1 MAQPSWITIAF
12 HAAGALYLLALVAVL
27 FWPRGGRL
35 LTAAGAAAHLAGM
48 VGRGWA
54 VAFFPLTNKY
64 ESFSA
69 ASLALALVLLATWHH
84 RRLYAGTL
92 LALSIAALAAS
103 VTFPSEITPPPPL
116 MRTIWYPLHIPLS
129 FLAYALWA
137 AAAASGASW
146 LLDRDRRW
154 LQAVDRNALLGLGL
168 WSGAMVCGGVWG
180 VLAWGAYFLWD
191 PKVIWSV
198 ILWIHYAMFV
208 HVRLTPSVRSVTW
221 LRPALALVGLV
232 WVLVAYV
239 GTSFFF
245 GGSSHAF

>member
-1 MAQPSWITIAF
+1 MATALCTMAVLISATHASADAVEESRELARQGDLVAGVDRLQRAIVESP
-12 HAAGALYLLALVAVL
+12 HAAGPRAELARIYSGLALY
-27 FWPRGGRL
+27 
-35 LTAAGAAAHLAGM
+35 
-48 VGRGWA
+48 
-54 VAFFPLTNKY
+54 
-64 ESFSA
+64 
-69 ASLALALVLLATWHH
+69 SLALQSTQQALD
-84 RRLYAGTL
+84 AGADSPQL
-92 LALSIAALAAS
+92 
-103 VTFPSEITPPPPL
+103 
-116 MRTIWYPLHIPLS
+116 
-129 FLAYALWA
+129 
-137 AAAASGASW
+137 
-146 LLDRDRRW
+146 
-154 LQAVDRNALLGLGL
+154 LQARGDALLGLGL